1 MAIQGKVITITGA
14 ASGIGLATAKRFAGL
29 GARVVLGD
37 VAEDKLQ
44 AALKDVAASGPEARA
59 EKVDVTSAASM
70 TAFLESARQAF
81 GRLDVHVN
89 NAGVLVAAPFDVL
102 SDEEMERHLRVNTL
116 GMMHGTRAA
125 ARIMKDQ
132 PGGGHILNVVS
143 LAGIS
148 IVPGAAAYAASKW
161 GIRGYTLTVAA
172 ELRDTNVRV
181 TSICPDAVETPL
193 LDLGESAKAS
203 PLIFSSGEPM
213 PPERVADAIVR
224 AVEKPRLEICVP
236 TGRGIMARLSA
247 LFPNLGPAL
256 LGLFEEQGR
265 RYLARHPRGR
275 RPS

>member
-14 ASGIGLATAKRFAGL
+14 ASGIGLVTAKRFAGL

-37 VAEDKLQ
+37 VAEDRLH
-44 AALKDVAASGPEARA
+44 AALKDVAAIGPEARA

-70 TAFLESARQAF
+70 TDFLQAARRAF

-89 NAGVLVAAPFDVL
+89 NAGVLAAAPFDAL
-102 SDEEMERHLRVNTL
+102 SDEDMESQIRVNLL

-125 ARIMKDQ
+125 ARIMKAQ
-132 PGGGHILNVVS
+132 PDGGHILNVAS

-161 GIRGYTLTVAA
+161 GIRGYTLSVAA
-172 ELRDTNVRV
+172 ELRDTRVRV

-203 PLIFSSGEPM
+203 PLIFSSGAPM
-213 PPERVADAIVR
+213 PPERVADAIVG
-224 AVEKPRLEICVP
+224 AVERPRYEICIP
-236 TGRGIMARLSA
+236 ARRGIMARISA
-247 LFPNLGPAL
+247 LFPNLGPTL

-265 RYLARHPRGR
+265 RHLARHPRGR